1 VPSIV
6 YLIGAGPGAPDL
18 ISLRGFRCLQQAD
31 VVIYDHKVHPR
42 LLDVARPS
50 AERIDVGS
58 SSPHANDQD
67 AISYLIAEKAR
78 EGKIVARLRWGDPFL
93 FGRGG
98 QEALFLHEQGI
109 PFEVVPG
116 VPAAV
121 ASTAYAGI
129 PITYHGGGDTLTLI
143 RGFEDER
150 REKPRVDWTSL
161 SKLGG
166 SLVCLARPTQVPKI
180 LDALLSHGRSP
191 DEATAIVVDGTL
203 SSQRTFVSTLGE
215 MARTIEHE
223 KLSEPATII
232 VGKVVGLREHLRW
245 FDARPL
251 FGRRVLVTRSREQ
264 ASELI
269 EPLEMRG
276 AEAVSA
282 PLIRVGPPE
291 DGEALDRA
299 CAQVSRYDWV
309 VFSSPNGVQAFFD
322 RLLRGSRDIRALG
335 RARVCAAGPGTAAR
349 LMRLGIAVD
358 LLPDDH
364 HAQGIAAAL
373 SANGSL
379 SGTRVLLPR
388 AESAS
393 DVLAEELART
403 GATVDEVAAYRTV
416 INESDRHLAIYRQLL
431 DGALDVVTFTSASAI
446 HAFLAIYGAD
456 QAVDLLAHTTVAT
469 MGPATLDAATRASI
483 TPAVHLAGGTM
494 SELVEA
500 IVAYLRSRQ

>member
-1 VPSIV
+1 MPAIV

-18 ISLRGFRCLQQAD
+18 ISLRGFRCLQHAD

-42 LLDVARPS
+42 LLEATRPS

-58 SSPHANDQD
+58 SSPAANDQD
-67 AISYLIAEKAR
+67 AITYLLAEKAR
-78 EGKIVARLRWGDPFL
+78 EGKVVARVRWGDPFL

-121 ASTAYAGI
+121 ASAAYAGI

-161 SKLGG
+161 SKLSGT
-166 SLVCLARPTQVPKI
+166 LVCLARPTQVPKI
-180 LDALLSHGRSP
+180 LDALISHGRSP
-191 DEATAIVVDGTL
+191 DESTAIVTDGTL
-203 SSQRTFVSTLGE
+203 SSQRTIVGTLSE
-215 MARTIEHE
+215 MAKTIENE
-223 KLSEPATII
+223 KLTEPALII

-264 ASELI
+264 ATDLI
-269 EPLEMRG
+269 ELLEVRG
-276 AEAVSA
+276 AEAVQA
-282 PLIRVGPPE
+282 PLIRIAPPE
-291 DGEALDRA
+291 DGEPLDRA
-299 CAQVSRYDWV
+299 CAQISRYDWI
-309 VFSSPNGVQAFFD
+309 VFASPNGVQAFFD
-322 RLLRGSRDIRALG
+322 RLLRGARDVRALG

-349 LMRLGIAVD
+349 LHRLGVAVD
-358 LLPDDH
+358 LLPEDH
-364 HAQGIAAAL
+364 HPAGIVSAL
-373 SANGSL
+373 TSNGSL

-388 AESAS
+388 AESAT
-393 DVLAEELART
+393 DVLAEELTRS

-416 INESDRHLAIYRQLL
+416 INESDRHLGIYRQLL
-431 DGALDVVTFTSASAI
+431 DGQLDVVTFTSASAI

-456 QAVDLLAHTTVAT
+456 QSVDLLSHTIVAT
-469 MGPATLDAATRASI
+469 MGPATLDGATRAGMAPVI
-483 TPAVHLAGGTM
+483 HLAGGTM

-500 IVAYLRSRQ
+500 IAAYLRNK

>member
-1 VPSIV
+1 MPSIV

-18 ISLRGFRCLQQAD
+18 ISLRGFRCLQHAD

-42 LLDVARPS
+42 LLDAARPT

-78 EGKIVARLRWGDPFL
+78 EGKVVARVRCGDPFL

-116 VPAAV
+116 VP
-121 ASTAYAGI
+121 TAIGSATYAGI

-161 SKLGG
+161 SKLSGT
-166 SLVCLARPTQVPKI
+166 LVCLARPAQVPKI
-180 LDALLSHGRSP
+180 LDALLSHGRAP
-191 DEATAIVVDGTL
+191 DEATAVVTDGTL
-203 SSQRTFVSTLGE
+203 ASQRTIVGTLSE
-215 MARTIEHE
+215 IAKTIENE
-223 KLSEPATII
+223 KLTEPALII

-251 FGRRVLVTRSREQ
+251 FGRRILVTRSREQ
-264 ASELI
+264 AGDLI
-269 EPLEMRG
+269 DPLEVQG
-276 AEAVSA
+276 AEAVQA
-282 PLIRVGPPE
+282 PLIRIAVPE
-291 DGEALDRA
+291 DGEPLDRA
-299 CAQVSRYDWV
+299 CAQLSRYDWI
-309 VFSSPNGVQAFFD
+309 VFSSPNGVHAFFE
-322 RLLRGSRDIRALG
+322 RLLRGARDLRALG
-335 RARVCAAGPGTAAR
+335 RTRICAAGPGTAAR
-349 LMRLGIAVD
+349 LARLGVVVD

-364 HAQGIAAAL
+364 HSHGIVAAL
-373 SANGSL
+373 TANGSL
-379 SGTRVLLPR
+379 AGTRILLPR

-393 DVLAEELART
+393 DVLAEELTRT

-416 INESDRHLAIYRQLL
+416 INESDHHLAIYRQLL
-431 DGALDVVTFTSASAI
+431 DGQLDVVTFTSASAI

-456 QAVDLLAHTTVAT
+456 QATDLLAHTIVAT
-469 MGPATLDAATRASI
+469 MGPATLEAATRATI
-483 TPAVHLAGGTM
+483 RPAVHLAGGTM
-494 SELVEA
+494 VELVEA
-500 IVAYLRSRQ
+500 ITTYLRSQ